1 MRPVHELITLNF
13 TRLEKVQNK
22 SNRYFWKCNHCGDAD
37 GSRGAQIQ
45 GRDNNLA
52 NHLKECLKAPQE
64 ARKDA
69 RVFLSN
75 KVQTEGSGPS
85 DVLPSMN
92 SSGTSSSSQAVT
104 ESGRSGNL
112 AVTAVSG
119 VKKRKSNSLIGY
131 VDVAMTKEQAAR
143 ANSKLIRFFIHANI
157 PFSVAGDEYFH
168 EFLNE
173 IRPSYEAPSRY
184 VLSHNLL
191 DSEAARVELEEI
203 DRLKARKCLTL
214 LLDGGA

>member
-1 MRPVHELITLNF
+1 MVSVVGRAANICRPTWQNRFCQADGRIWAGGARQNWAEVWVGKHLIGMIVMISDTSYLYAIMRPVHELITLNF

-45 GRDNNLA
+45 GHDNNLA

-69 RVFLSN
+69 CVFLSN
-75 KVQTEGSGPS
+75 KVQTEGSGPL

-112 AVTAVSG
+112 AVAAVSG

-131 VDVAMTKEQAAR
+131 VDVVMTKEQAAR
-143 ANSKLIRFFIHANI
+143 ANSKLIW
-157 PFSVAGDEYFH
+157 
-168 EFLNE
+168 
-173 IRPSYEAPSRY
+173 Y
-184 VLSHNLL
+184 VSQSHT
-191 DSEAARVELEEI
+191 R
-203 DRLKARKCLTL
+203 C
-214 LLDGGA
+214 